1 MQAVKESRR
10 QSKEEIVM
18 SMVFTNA
25 LSTKPIIE
33 SEDIKRSDFIISTNI
48 VIFNEIEKHIPYIKE
63 YHKDFNI
70 VVSYKNKNIKEVV
83 YGLHQCNYISEFR
96 LAENNSNSIF
106 GYIYTLEHIYEIDEN
121 TKLKMRMLGTE
132 SMDTDN
138 LKVLIKNK
146 NLQKVF

>member
-18 SMVFTNA
+18 SMIFTNA

-83 YGLHQCNYISEFR
+83 YGLHQC
-96 LAENNSNSIF
+96 
-106 GYIYTLEHIYEIDEN
+106 TLKDSYFVQLVIIHSYHY
-121 TKLKMRMLGTE
+121 L
-132 SMDTDN
+132 
-138 LKVLIKNK
+138 
-146 NLQKVF
+146 F